1 MYLLTANQARS
12 IYNLKKYIINF
23 RKSALRVLRRAVFY
37 FENTQ
42 QFVLLPAWRS
52 VLENLKKQVRSLRK
66 VRRYSTIRLIMCM
79 NYVRI

>member
-12 IYNLKKYIINF
+12 IYNLNKYIIKF

-52 VLENLKKQVRSLRK
+52 VLENLNKASPQSAESAPVFN
-66 VRRYSTIRLIMCM
+66 YSID
-79 NYVRI
+79 YVYKLC

>member
-12 IYNLKKYIINF
+12 IYNLNKYIINF

-52 VLENLKKQVRSLRK
+52 VLENLKKASPQSAESAPVFN
-66 VRRYSTIRLIMCM
+66 YSID
-79 NYVRI
+79 YVHELC

>member
-12 IYNLKKYIINF
+12 IYNLNKYIIKF
-23 RKSALRVLRRAVFY
+23 RKSALRVLRRAVF

-52 VLENLKKQVRSLRK
+52 VLENLKKASPQSAESAPVFN
-66 VRRYSTIRLIMCM
+66 YSID
-79 NYVRI
+79 YVYKLC